1 MGVKLVRRIV
11 KSNVDEPIT
20 LNNGY
25 IVVHRRVDSDEVLG
39 VYMVTSFRGSLKSG
53 DKTNK
58 EYCSL
63 VSLNSGYLC
72 FEERCSRNTT
82 VGRVLAHLSV
92 HSYKGAGEELFNSGH
107 RIDVYGLGEY
117 DITLA
122 L

>member
-1 MGVKLVRRIV
+1 MGVKLVRRVV

-58 EYCSL
+58 EYCSIL
-63 VSLNSGYLC
+63 YNKRLESC
-72 FEERCSRNTT
+72 CSIASCTSSFK
-82 VGRVLAHLSV
+82 LS
-92 HSYKGAGEELFNSGH
+92 YC
-107 RIDVYGLGEY
+107 I
-117 DITLA
+117 
-122 L
+122 